1 MKKLSYYL
9 KQHIPGY
16 LFAILSMVIAVSL
29 DLLTPQVTRHIVD
42 DVLVG
47 GQMGKLKYLLL
58 AILLIGIGRC
68 IFQYTKEFTFDK
80 ISSTIATDM
89 RRDLFA
95 HIQSLSAN
103 FFDKTSTGELMARV
117 KDDIDRIWNALG
129 YVGMLMMEVAF
140 HVTVILFC
148 MYSLN
153 WKLAILPT
161 LCMIFCAVLAILME
175 NRLGTIYEEISE
187 ENAKLNTVAEEN
199 LAGVRTVKA
208 FAREK
213 FEIKKFLSHNKRY
226 YELNM
231 TQSRV
236 DGGYVRLVVF
246 IAHAVIADQGVG
258 HDHSLR
264 GVGRV
269 RENFLIAHHG
279 GVEHQLHQRVP
290 FGAEAVTVK
299 LGAVLQNDF
308 SVKNPIHGF
317 SPAFLWESFCSNWSF
332 RVSSGIAVG

>member
-95 HIQSLSAN
+95 HIQSLSAD

-129 YVGMLMMEVAF
+129 YVGMLMMALNEACEFFLRYSKVVRDHGQHPEHLPAIRSKGCNRF
-140 HVTVILFC
+140 TQVFMSVQCIDHGVDLDSQLWIELLGMLHERCYFLPALHTALTVNAPNLV
-148 MYSLN
+148 MSSSL
-153 WKLAILPT
+153 
-161 LCMIFCAVLAILME
+161 C
-175 NRLGTIYEEISE
+175 
-187 ENAKLNTVAEEN
+187 
-199 LAGVRTVKA
+199 
-208 FAREK
+208 
-213 FEIKKFLSHNKRY
+213 
-226 YELNM
+226 
-231 TQSRV
+231 RV
-236 DGGYVRLVVF
+236 D
-246 IAHAVIADQGVG
+246 AE
-258 HDHSLR
+258 
-264 GVGRV
+264 GR
-269 RENFLIAHHG
+269 RCFHTD
-279 GVEHQLHQRVP
+279 R
-290 FGAEAVTVK
+290 
-299 LGAVLQNDF
+299 
-308 SVKNPIHGF
+308 
-317 SPAFLWESFCSNWSF
+317 
-332 RVSSGIAVG
+332 SGIYHPGAR

>member
-95 HIQSLSAN
+95 HIQSLSAD

-213 FEIKKFLSHNKRY
+213 FEIKKFLSHNNRY
-226 YELNM
+226 YELN
-231 TQSRV
+231 
-236 DGGYVRLVVF
+236 
-246 IAHAVIADQGVG
+246 
-258 HDHSLR
+258 
-264 GVGRV
+264 
-269 RENFLIAHHG
+269 
-279 GVEHQLHQRVP
+279 
-290 FGAEAVTVK
+290 TVSYTH
-299 LGAVLQNDF
+299 LTLPTIC
-308 SVKNPIHGF
+308 SV
-317 SPAFLWESFCSNWSF
+317 
-332 RVSSGIAVG
+332 

>member
-29 DLLTPQVTRHIVD
+29 DLLSPQVTRHIVD

-95 HIQSLSAN
+95 HIQSLSAD

-140 HVTVILFC
+140 HVTVIFILHVQ
-148 MYSLN
+148 L
-153 WKLAILPT
+153 KLETCNPA
-161 LCMIFCAVLAILME
+161 
-175 NRLGTIYEEISE
+175 
-187 ENAKLNTVAEEN
+187 NALHD
-199 LAGVRTVKA
+199 
-208 FAREK
+208 
-213 FEIKKFLSHNKRY
+213 FLR
-226 YELNM
+226 
-231 TQSRV
+231 RPCDF
-236 DGGYVRLVVF
+236 DGKQTRNYLRR
-246 IAHAVIADQGVG
+246 DQ
-258 HDHSLR
+258 
-264 GVGRV
+264 
-269 RENFLIAHHG
+269 
-279 GVEHQLHQRVP
+279 
-290 FGAEAVTVK
+290 
-299 LGAVLQNDF
+299 
-308 SVKNPIHGF
+308 
-317 SPAFLWESFCSNWSF
+317 
-332 RVSSGIAVG
+332 

>member
-95 HIQSLSAN
+95 HIQSLSAD

-117 KDDIDRIWNALG
+117 KANMRRTYAGADREKAEAPSGGGLRVSKDNGMVYKNGHPLELSAREFDI
-129 YVGMLMMEVAF
+129 
-140 HVTVILFC
+140 
-148 MYSLN
+148 
-153 WKLAILPT
+153 
-161 LCMIFCAVLAILME
+161 LCCLSAAPGRVFSREELME
-175 NRLGTIYEEISE
+175 QVWGYDYYGDLRAVDVAIRRL
-187 ENAKLNTVAEEN
+187 
-199 LAGVRTVKA
+199 
-208 FAREK
+208 REK
-213 FEIKKFLSHNKRY
+213 IEDEPASPRYIITKRGMGY
-226 YELNM
+226 YFA
-231 TQSRV
+231 
-236 DGGYVRLVVF
+236 DG
-246 IAHAVIADQGVG
+246 
-258 HDHSLR
+258 
-264 GVGRV
+264 
-269 RENFLIAHHG
+269 E
-279 GVEHQLHQRVP
+279 
-290 FGAEAVTVK
+290 
-299 LGAVLQNDF
+299 
-308 SVKNPIHGF
+308 
-317 SPAFLWESFCSNWSF
+317 
-332 RVSSGIAVG
+332 